1 MLRRI
6 LLAWAF
12 SRARWIQEVCVEVA
26 IGALFFAAPN
36 GTLDAL
42 GIVSAAEP
50 AALMRLYG
58 ILLMA
63 RGLLHHATLGAPER
77 RVVLGS
83 LAADFAF
90 AAPSALVVALAI
102 RQGLAGATAW
112 LVVALFT
119 WESALAA
126 VALGALWS
134 ASREDLASA
143 LAGAKARR
151 SRTPSGDR

>member
-1 MLRRI
+1 
-6 LLAWAF
+6 
-12 SRARWIQEVCVEVA
+12 
-26 IGALFFAAPN
+26 
-36 GTLDAL
+36 
-42 GIVSAAEP
+42 
-50 AALMRLYG
+50 
-58 ILLMA
+58 
-63 RGLLHHATLGAPER
+63 
-77 RVVLGS
+77 VLGS